1 MEFFGSLERLLS
13 EDLYPYRVPLTAV
26 AVAALVAVAAG
37 AWRAGWVAR
46 LGSLARRRPAPAA
59 LVLLAALALLV
70 PLGNYLVSPLWTR
83 HELVEVSPL
92 DPSYAGTVSEP
103 RPRVASPGIE
113 GGPPPV
119 PGAASTPAAAQPVAR
134 VVSRGEWKGADDFH
148 FARGRALVVEVAPG
162 QYVLRVEEFSV
173 RNGPDLFVLL
183 SPSTEGYRDGALKL
197 GRLKATDGAFN
208 YEIPPGTDLGA
219 FRSAVIWCEQFAV
232 LFGTAPLTKS

>member
-1 MEFFGSLERLLS
+1 MEFFGTLERWLS
-13 EDLYPYRVPLTAV
+13 EDLYPYRVPLTAA
-26 AVAALVAVAAG
+26 AVAMLAAVAFG
-37 AWRAGWVAR
+37 VWRAGWLAR

-59 LVLLAALALLV
+59 LVVLAALGILV
-70 PLGNYLVSPLWTR
+70 PLGNYLVAPLWTR

-92 DPSYAGTVSEP
+92 DPAYLGTAGEP
-103 RPRVASPGIE
+103 RPRVAAPNIE
-113 GGPPPV
+113 GGPPP
-119 PGAASTPAAAQPVAR
+119 PGTAATPVTAQAPAR

-162 QYVLRVEEFSV
+162 HYVLRVEEFSV

-183 SPSTEGYRDGALKL
+183 SPSADGYREGALKL

-219 FRSAVIWCEQFAV
+219 FRSAVVWCEQFAV